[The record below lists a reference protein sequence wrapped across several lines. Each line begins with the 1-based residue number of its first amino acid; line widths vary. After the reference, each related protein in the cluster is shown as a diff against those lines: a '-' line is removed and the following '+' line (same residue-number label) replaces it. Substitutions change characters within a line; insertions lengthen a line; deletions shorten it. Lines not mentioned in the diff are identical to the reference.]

1 MTCLQIPR
9 SQNVIGVFME
19 HEGPSTGD
27 MYALKA
33 YLEAKY
39 MENPHADFEALTQD
53 FMHKYYGKAADK
65 IILYRKKLLIPTYK
79 SLF

>member
-1 MTCLQIPR
+1 
-9 SQNVIGVFME
+9 ME

-53 FMHKYYGKAADK
+53 FMHKYYGKAADTENR
-65 IILYRKKLLIPTYK
+65 ITALTTEHCFP
-79 SLF
+79 